1 MEVFLTQDAH
11 KSQIRNN
18 RGNNKGRA
26 TSRVLTVE
34 NEQAGR
40 LSFSNFASTKWIIQ
54 NMKDQDQNFFYLAP
68 HVSPSSSIEYDCAT
82 PNIYGNPN

>member
-11 KSQIRNN
+11 KSQVR
-18 RGNNKGRA
+18 NNKGRA

-40 LSFSNFASTKWIIQ
+40 LSFSKHEGARSKLFLFGTTCFSIII
-54 NMKDQDQNFFYLAP
+54 NR
-68 HVSPSSSIEYDCAT
+68 I
-82 PNIYGNPN
+82 

>member
-1 MEVFLTQDAH
+1 MEVFLTEDAH
-11 KSQIRNN
+11 ESQVR
-18 RGNNKGRA
+18 NNKGRV

-40 LSFSNFASTKWIIQ
+40 LSFSNVASTKWIIQ

>member
-11 KSQIRNN
+11 KSQVR
-18 RGNNKGRA
+18 NNKGRA

-54 NMKDQDQNFFYLAP
+54 NMKVQDQNFFYLAP
-68 HVSPSSSIEYDCAT
+68 HVSPSSLIEYDCTT
-82 PNIYGNPN
+82 PSKYGNPN

>member
-11 KSQIRNN
+11 KSQIR
-18 RGNNKGRA
+18 NNKGRA

-54 NMKDQDQNFFYLAP
+54 NMKDQGQNFFYLAP
-68 HVSPSSSIEYDCAT
+68 HVSPSSSIEYDCTT

>member
-11 KSQIRNN
+11 KSQIR
-18 RGNNKGRA
+18 NNKGRA

-40 LSFSNFASTKWIIQ
+40 LSFSNVASTKWIIQ
-54 NMKDQDQNFFYLAP
+54 NMKEQDQNFF
-68 HVSPSSSIEYDCAT
+68 SIWHHMFLHHHQ
-82 PNIYGNPN
+82 